1 MPTTNLFAIQVKKK
15 SDLYP
20 VTGRTLAMPFFAPP
34 QTGML
39 SGQRLFPAIHSSH
52 SKWHTS
58 HNRKFLKSYKFRENS
73 KTISLHI
80 YKAEVNSCSQKHKV
94 SQVDCTV
101 TAGQRFFLTKIFL
114 PEEPDFN
121 HCLYSTS
128 THWRSALCCTN
139 RYWKE
144 LIHLFFLCLPR
155 NPVVWHCLRLLP
167 FMFQVKKRIQLNLP
181 VVIVIVIYNSLR
193 EANEV
198 AFILSPR
205 GDRGASTGWG
215 LRFTPQFCSLLVPL
229 SISIHTVTEHVKAQ
243 LPAQATVG
251 LLPPAAAQLVA
262 L

>member
-1 MPTTNLFAIQVKKK
+1 MEGFQQDRLQNANHKLICNSGEKK

-114 PEEPDFN
+114 SEEPDFN

-139 RYWKE
+139 RYRKE

-155 NPVVWHCLRLLP
+155 NTVVWHCLRLLP
-167 FMFQVKKRIQLNLP
+167 FMFQVKKKNTAQFTRG
-181 VVIVIVIYNSLR
+181 NSHCYL
-193 EANEV
+193 
-198 AFILSPR
+198 
-205 GDRGASTGWG
+205 
-215 LRFTPQFCSLLVPL
+215 
-229 SISIHTVTEHVKAQ
+229 
-243 LPAQATVG
+243 
-251 LLPPAAAQLVA
+251 
-262 L
+262 

>member
-1 MPTTNLFAIQVKKK
+1 MFPKYWLFSLSRLIIHRKWKIFSRTDYKMPTTNLFAIQVKKK

-101 TAGQRFFLTKIFL
+101 TAGQRFFSHEDISSRGARLQSLSLLNQHSLKISTL
-114 PEEPDFN
+114 LHQQVPERTDSP
-121 HCLYSTS
+121 
-128 THWRSALCCTN
+128 
-139 RYWKE
+139 
-144 LIHLFFLCLPR
+144 
-155 NPVVWHCLRLLP
+155 LLP
-167 FMFQVKKRIQLNLP
+167 
-181 VVIVIVIYNSLR
+181 
-193 EANEV
+193 
-198 AFILSPR
+198 LSTTKP
-205 GDRGASTGWG
+205 
-215 LRFTPQFCSLLVPL
+215 CSL
-229 SISIHTVTEHVKAQ
+229 A
-243 LPAQATVG
+243 LP
-251 LLPPAAAQLVA
+251 
-262 L
+262 